1 MEMRDAEHWATKW
14 TQLDTPELREW
25 MSSIASTELVAN
37 PFPTRVDIP
46 RQGVQLF
53 SRCVMLVLEWMLH
66 APAEVVAVKLFH
78 IIPRLLLRVTPRGGV
93 AGAKEFRARCSKFL
107 SGRYSDLWTDER
119 PPHTPSDVRNS
130 EERKLARATRL
141 AKAGHLHRAVT
152 VAASRPL
159 PELGARLTHTLRE
172 LHPEPQDSV

>member
-1 MEMRDAEHWATKW
+1 M
-14 TQLDTPELREW
+14 
-25 MSSIASTELVAN
+25 
-37 PFPTRVDIP
+37 
-46 RQGVQLF
+46 QLF

-119 PPHTPSDVRNS
+119 PPHMHPLRC
-130 EERKLARATRL
+130 EE
-141 AKAGHLHRAVT
+141 
-152 VAASRPL
+152 
-159 PELGARLTHTLRE
+159 
-172 LHPEPQDSV
+172 Q